1 MKQVFYSLN
10 GIKQSAVKLDN
21 DNAYRVT
28 GNFQGATIIA
38 RLATYA
44 DREGN
49 MANNDAADV
58 AAIRAALAAG
68 QLERVGDRNAGY

>member
-10 GIKQSAVKLDN
+10 EIKQSAVKLDN
-21 DNAYRVT
+21 DNAYRVMS
-28 GNFQGATIIA
+28 NFEGSTVIA

-44 DREGN
+44 DRVGD

-58 AAIRAALAAG
+58 AAIFAALGAG
-68 QLERVGDRNAGY
+68 QLELVGDRRSAY